1 MRARYSLNPAIVAIA
16 LCAPLVSPG
25 QTTVPV
31 SATVPAP
38 FAQQVAPA
46 LTTTSPDASI
56 RLDGRL
62 FFSPQ
67 QRQRIDEARKR
78 GGMPENDNQ
87 LMDGQ
92 LVENPPSVLNGFVK
106 RSDGNTAVWV
116 DGVPRWNA
124 NSRSTDNLLPSD
136 VGGPANYLKST
147 SEEITAPAVK
157 HRARIKKPVKPR
169 VKKNIHRRSSRLLP

>member
-1 MRARYSLNPAIVAIA
+1 MTTTRSSLYPAMVAIA
-16 LCAPLVSPG
+16 LCVPLVGASQTAAPVTLPTSPAK
-25 QTTVPV
+25 Q
-31 SATVPAP
+31 AAI
-38 FAQQVAPA
+38 A
-46 LTTTSPDASI
+46 LPPTSPDATT

-78 GGMPENDNQ
+78 GVAPGADTQ
-87 LMDGQ
+87 LEDGQ
-92 LVENPPSVLNGFVK
+92 PVEPQPPVLNGFVK

-116 DGVPRWNA
+116 DGVSRWNA
-124 NSRSTDNLLPSD
+124 NSRSANNLSPSD

-147 SEEITAPAVK
+147 SEEIVAPAIK

-169 VKKNIHRRSSRLLP
+169 AKKINPPRRLR

>member
-1 MRARYSLNPAIVAIA
+1 MVAIA
-16 LCAPLVSPG
+16 LCVPMISASQTAAPVALPASP
-25 QTTVPV
+25 
-31 SATVPAP
+31 
-38 FAQQVAPA
+38 AQQTVTA
-46 LTTTSPDASI
+46 LSRTSPDATT

-78 GGMPENDNQ
+78 GVAPGVDRQMD
-87 LMDGQ
+87 DGQ
-92 LVENPPSVLNGFVK
+92 PDENQPPVLNGFVK

-116 DGVPRWNA
+116 DGVSRWNA
-124 NSRSTDNLLPSD
+124 NSRSANNLSPSD

-147 SEEITAPAVK
+147 SEEIVAPAIK

-169 VKKNIHRRSSRLLP
+169 VKKITKLRRLR

>member
-1 MRARYSLNPAIVAIA
+1 MTTTRSSLYPAMVAIA
-16 LCAPLVSPG
+16 LSVPLVGAS
-25 QTTVPV
+25 QTAAPV
-31 SATVPAP
+31 TLPTSLAKQTVPALP
-38 FAQQVAPA
+38 P
-46 LTTTSPDASI
+46 TSPDATT

-78 GGMPENDNQ
+78 GVAPGADTQ
-87 LMDGQ
+87 LEDGQ
-92 LVENPPSVLNGFVK
+92 PVEPQPPVLNGFVK

-116 DGVPRWNA
+116 DGVSRWNA
-124 NSRSTDNLLPSD
+124 NSSSANNLSPSD

-147 SEEITAPAVK
+147 SGEIAAPAIK

-169 VKKNIHRRSSRLLP
+169 VKKIAKLRRLR